1 MGQQFGRSQ
10 RLVIVREKKEDKL
23 HVIDGG
29 KGGQAT
35 AQTKMPFWSFQFII
49 LIPFYSI
56 FNINQ
61 KYEEIVVS
69 SQIRLA
75 KMFNKEEQLINC
87 TL

>member
-1 MGQQFGRSQ
+1 MGQRFGRSQ

-23 HVIDGG
+23 RVIDGG

-35 AQTKMPFWSFQFII
+35 AQTKMPFLIFSVHYLDSI
-49 LIPFYSI
+49 LFH

-61 KYEEIVVS
+61 KHEEIVIS

-75 KMFNKEEQLINC
+75 KMFNNEEQ
-87 TL
+87 